1 MDLSVNETDEIG
13 YSDRILIVKLIR
25 ETWPPKEGEVVTLE
39 GNLKNIFSSKPEERH
54 IIIKIGG
61 QISGFAKRF
70 LREIKIGEKQIRN
83 MALACVCVKKDL
95 RKGGIGKTI
104 VKKAFESVDNNEFD
118 CSLFQTA
125 VPEFYEKIGAR
136 KIMNR
141 CINSYKNNE
150 NPWWD
155 PNVIIYPGNFKIG
168 EAVIDLMGN
177 GY

>member
-1 MDLSVNETDEIG
+1 MDLSVNEPDEIEH
-13 YSDRILIVKLIR
+13 SDRILIVKLIR
-25 ETWPPKEGEVVTLE
+25 ETWPPKENEIVTLE
-39 GNLKNIFSSKPEERH
+39 EDLEKIFGYKPEEKH
-54 IIIKIGG
+54 IFVKNNR
-61 QISGFAKRF
+61 QICGFAKIF
-70 LREIKIGEKQIRN
+70 FREIKIGEKLIRN

-104 VKKAFESVDNNEFD
+104 VKKAFEAVDNKEFD

-136 KIMNR
+136 KIMNK

-168 EAVIDLMGN
+168 EAVIDLMGD